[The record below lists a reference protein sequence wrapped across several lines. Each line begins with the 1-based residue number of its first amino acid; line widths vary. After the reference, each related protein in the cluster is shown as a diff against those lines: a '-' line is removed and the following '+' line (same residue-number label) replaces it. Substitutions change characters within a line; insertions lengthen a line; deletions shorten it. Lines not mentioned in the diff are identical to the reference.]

1 MYDEYNDIPRNPII
15 FCLIALFF
23 GVVGLAVL
31 FLADMAVI
39 SIGMGAVGMVI
50 GGYSIGQA
58 NRGESSKRMQHMVL
72 AGAGIFTSVMAFM
85 LGLASLNIG

>member
-15 FCLIALFF
+15 FCLVALFL
-23 GVVGLAVL
+23 GVGGLAAL
-31 FLADMAVI
+31 FLADMVVI
-39 SIGMGAVGMVI
+39 SIGLGAVGMVV

-58 NRGESSKRMQHMVL
+58 NRGESSTRMQYMAL

-85 LGLASLNIG
+85 LGLASLNLG